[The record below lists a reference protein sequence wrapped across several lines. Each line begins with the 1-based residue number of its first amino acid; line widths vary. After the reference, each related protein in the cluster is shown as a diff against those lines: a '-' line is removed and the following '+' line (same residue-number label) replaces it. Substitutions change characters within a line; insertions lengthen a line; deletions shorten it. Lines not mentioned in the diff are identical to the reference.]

1 MQFERPIPGESLTRP
16 PKQAPFERPPEV
28 SDPMEALDIHIE
40 NLQKDGVAEDIVF
53 FIEEGLDI
61 QTLVEGILRSAV
73 MEGIHSIDV
82 SLIIAPVI
90 HEFVKG
96 IALRADVDFKEGFE
110 LKKEKRALAYARDVE
125 KAKRFLK
132 DKGFKKP
139 KETEEDNLEKTEVP
153 VVEDQMLAE
162 AETEPQQGLMARR
175 V

>member
-1 MQFERPIPGESLTRP
+1 MILTQFLFFDKTLNFSPYKIW
-16 PKQAPFERPPEV
+16 EV
-28 SDPMEALDIHIE
+28 TS
-40 NLQKDGVAEDIVF
+40 
-53 FIEEGLDI
+53 
-61 QTLVEGILRSAV
+61 
-73 MEGIHSIDV
+73 
-82 SLIIAPVI
+82 
-90 HEFVKG
+90 
-96 IALRADVDFKEGFE
+96 DFKEGFE

-125 KAKRFLK
+125 RAKRFLK